1 MVTINNN
8 KTLRLFVAVPVPE
21 KVVRFLEGVQISLK
35 NQGFRAS
42 WSRMDTMHL
51 TLKFMGDTP
60 AEKIDPIIAA
70 LEQTARDHESFEL
83 RARGVGV
90 FPSVKRA
97 RVIWT
102 GVRSE
107 NEILSDLHQR
117 LDINLGTAGVPRSKK
132 RFSPH
137 LTLARLKTRVDSR
150 QLLEVIKAF
159 QDVESEVFECAG
171 LDLYQSVLTP
181 SKAVH
186 SRLFRAKLRQRTGE
200 IDI

>member
-8 KTLRLFVAVPVPE
+8 KTLRLFVAVPVPK
-21 KVVRFLEGVQISLK
+21 KVVRFIEGVQTSLK
-35 NQGFRAS
+35 KQGFRAS
-42 WSRMDTMHL
+42 WSRLDTMHL

-60 AEKIDPIIAA
+60 AEKIDPILAA
-70 LEQTARDHESFEL
+70 LEQTARDHESFAL
-83 RARGVGV
+83 RARGIGV

-102 GVRSE
+102 GVRSK
-107 NEILSDLHQR
+107 NEILSDLYQC
-117 LDINLGTAGVPRSKK
+117 LDIHLGTAGIPRSKK

-150 QLLEVIKAF
+150 QLLEVIKTF
-159 QDVESEVFECAG
+159 QNVESESFECAC

-186 SRLFRAKLRQRTGE
+186 TRLFRTKLGQRTG
-200 IDI
+200 

>member
-1 MVTINNN
+1 VATINNN
-8 KTLRLFVAVPVPE
+8 KNLRLFVAVPVPE
-21 KVVRFLEGVQISLK
+21 TVVRFLQGIQIPLK
-35 NQGFRAS
+35 KQGFRAS
-42 WSRMDTMHL
+42 WSNTATMHL

-60 AEKIDPIIAA
+60 AEMIDPIIGA
-70 LEQTARDHESFEL
+70 LEQTAQDHEPFEL

-107 NEILSDLHQR
+107 NEVLSDLHQL
-117 LDINLGTAGVPRSKK
+117 LDRNLGKAGVPRSKK

-137 LTLARLKTRVDSR
+137 LTLARLKTRVDSHK
-150 QLLEVIKAF
+150 LVEMIKAF
-159 QDVESEVFECAG
+159 QNVESESFDCAS

-186 SRLFRAKLRQRTGE
+186 TRLFRAKLGQKAG
-200 IDI
+200 

>member
-1 MVTINNN
+1 VVTINNN
-8 KTLRLFVAVPVPE
+8 KNLRLFVAVPVPE
-21 KVVRFLEGVQISLK
+21 TVARFLQGVQISLK
-35 NQGFRAS
+35 KQGFRAS
-42 WSRMDTMHL
+42 WSNTATLHL

-60 AEKIDPIIAA
+60 AEMIDPIIGA
-70 LEQTARDHESFEL
+70 LEQTALDHEPFEL

-107 NEILSDLHQR
+107 NEALSDLHQC
-117 LDINLGTAGVPRSKK
+117 LDINLGQAGVPRSTK

-137 LTLARLKTRVDSR
+137 LTLARLKTRVDSHK
-150 QLLEVIKAF
+150 LIEVIKAF
-159 QDVESEVFECAG
+159 QNVESDGFDCAS

-186 SRLFRAKLRQRTGE
+186 TRLFRATLGQRTG
-200 IDI
+200 

>member
-8 KTLRLFVAVPVPE
+8 KSLRLFVAVPVPD
-21 KVVRFLEGVQISLK
+21 KVIRFLEKIQISLK
-35 NQGFRAS
+35 KQGFRAS
-42 WSRMDTMHL
+42 WSNTTTMHL

-60 AEKIDPIIAA
+60 AEMIDPIIGA
-70 LEQTARDHESFEL
+70 LEQTALVHEPFEV

-107 NEILSDLHQR
+107 NKVLSDLHQV
-117 LDINLGTAGVPRSKK
+117 LDRNLGKAGVPRSTK

-137 LTLARLKTRVDSR
+137 LTLARLKTRLDSHR
-150 QLLEVIKAF
+150 LIEVIKGF
-159 QDVESEVFECAG
+159 QTVESESFTCTS
-171 LDLYQSVLTP
+171 LDLYQSVLAP
-181 SKAVH
+181 SRAVH
-186 SRLFRAKLRQRTGE
+186 TRLFRANFGQRTG
-200 IDI
+200 

>member
-8 KTLRLFVAVPVPE
+8 KSLRLFVAIPVPD

-35 NQGFRAS
+35 KLGFRAA
-42 WSRMDTMHL
+42 WSGMDTMHL

-60 AEKIDPIIAA
+60 AEKIDPILAA

-83 RARGVGV
+83 KARGVGV

-107 NEILSDLHQR
+107 NEVLSDLYQR
-117 LDINLGTAGVPRSKK
+117 LDRHLGKAGVPRSKK

-150 QLLEVIKAF
+150 QLREMIKAF
-159 QDVESEVFECAG
+159 QDVASERFECTG

-181 SKAVH
+181 SRAVH
-186 SRLFRAKLRQRTGE
+186 TRMFRAKFNQRTG
-200 IDI
+200 